1 MENSIGELIQACEW
15 LPSQFLVISENVYTP
30 FLYYTYLGSA
40 IPALLIG
47 IFIFIRERNNL
58 ASRLLLLT
66 VLAFSLW
73 VFGSLVT
80 WATEFPSY
88 VMFFWTMVDVV
99 EPFVYFFAFYF
110 AYSYIYKRD
119 LGTYQKLLFSMPL
132 IPTIVLAPT
141 PLMLIGFDL
150 SNCDRNAF
158 EGFLA
163 LYGYVIEILYV
174 FLILGYSFA
183 AFKNEDVVP
192 RKNRKPFIIFVFG
205 VTAFLTAFSLG
216 NILELVT
223 ENWYIGQYGLL
234 GAPVFT
240 ALLAYL
246 IVKFEAFNIKMFSV
260 QAFLVAIFL
269 LVFSL
274 LFIKATDDAR
284 IVVAITLALMLAIS
298 RSLLRSVGNE
308 IAGRMQNAKL
318 ATDLSYANN
327 KLRDLDR
334 TKSEFVSIASHQLRT
349 PLTAVRGFAELMRDG
364 SYGPVP
370 QRFLEPLSHIEESI
384 QNMATSI
391 SDFLNVS
398 RIESGTMK
406 YELTSFSLRELVER
420 VVGELHQYAQKR
432 HLELI
437 FKTETSSDL
446 IINADEGKVRQILQ
460 NLIDNSI
467 KYTPTGTV
475 SVIINSAPGN
485 KASVMIVDTGIGMS
499 ETTLKAIFD
508 KFVRASNTNTANTY
522 GTGLGL
528 FIAREMAEAMKGK
541 VTAASWG
548 EGKGSTFTLELPLA
562 VK

>member
-1 MENSIGELIQACEW
+1 MENSIGDLIQACEW

-47 IFIFIRERNNL
+47 IFIFIHQRNNL
-58 ASRLLLLT
+58 SSRLLLFT
-66 VLAFSLW
+66 VFSFALW

-119 LGTYQKLLFSMPL
+119 LGTYQKLLFSIPL
-132 IPTIVLAPT
+132 IPTIILAPT

-174 FLILGYSFA
+174 FLILGYSYA
-183 AFKNEDVVP
+183 AFKSEDIVP
-192 RKNRKPFIIFVFG
+192 KKNRKPFIIFVFG

-274 LFIKATDDAR
+274 LFIKATDNAR
-284 IVVAITLALMLAIS
+284 IVVAITLVLMLAIG

-308 IAGRMQNAKL
+308 ITGRLQNATL
-318 ATDLSYANN
+318 ATDLSNAND
-327 KLRDLDR
+327 KLRNLDH

-349 PLTAVRGFAELMRDG
+349 PLTAIRGFAELMRDG

-370 QRFLEPLSHIEESI
+370 QKFFEPLSHIEESV
-384 QNMATSI
+384 QNMAMTI

-406 YELTSFSLRELVER
+406 YELSSFSLRELTER
-420 VVGELHQYAQKR
+420 IAGELKQYAQKR
-432 HLELI
+432 NLELI
-437 FKTETSSDL
+437 FKSETSSNL
-446 IINADEGKVRQILQ
+446 TITADEGKVRQILQ

-467 KYTPTGTV
+467 KYTPAGTV
-475 SVIINSAPGN
+475 SVIVNSAPGN

-508 KFVRASNTNTANTY
+508 KFVRAGNANTANIY

-528 FIAREMAEAMKGK
+528 FIAREMAEAMQGK

-548 EGKGSTFTLELPLA
+548 EGKGSTFTLELPLEA
-562 VK
+562 K